1 MNNKERKSQ
10 IDELNEELKK
20 INEKIKD
27 SVDTVIIS
35 GMYMKDDIEEKR
47 KKTAENLNEVEE
59 EIKKINQKGK
69 ENVQKDISKIK
80 NNLKKMKEK
89 ISLRK
94 EDRNKEKLEKH
105 IEDELE
111 YARYALSI
119 AIIAAGEAK
128 LAFLEAVDSQLE
140 YDELYECKGKT
151 QVDM

>member
-47 KKTAENLNEVEE
+47 KKTAENLNEAEK

-80 NNLKKMKEK
+80 NNLKEMKEK

-140 YDELYECKGKT
+140 YDELYECKEKT

>member
-47 KKTAENLNEVEE
+47 KKTAENLNEAEE

-80 NNLKKMKEK
+80 NNLKEMKEK

-140 YDELYECKGKT
+140 YDELYECKEKT

>member
-1 MNNKERKSQ
+1 
-10 IDELNEELKK
+10 
-20 INEKIKD
+20 
-27 SVDTVIIS
+27 
-35 GMYMKDDIEEKR
+35 MKDDIEEKR
-47 KKTAENLNEVEE
+47 KKTAENLNEAEK

-80 NNLKKMKEK
+80 NNLKEMKEK

>member
-47 KKTAENLNEVEE
+47 KKTAENLNEAEE

-69 ENVQKDISKIK
+69 ENVQKDI
-80 NNLKKMKEK
+80 
-89 ISLRK
+89 
-94 EDRNKEKLEKH
+94 
-105 IEDELE
+105 
-111 YARYALSI
+111 
-119 AIIAAGEAK
+119 
-128 LAFLEAVDSQLE
+128 
-140 YDELYECKGKT
+140 
-151 QVDM
+151 

>member
-1 MNNKERKSQ
+1 MNNKERKIQ

-47 KKTAENLNEVEE
+47 KKTAENLNEAEK

-80 NNLKKMKEK
+80 NNLKEMKEK

>member
-47 KKTAENLNEVEE
+47 KKTAENLNEAEE

-80 NNLKKMKEK
+80 NNLKEMKEK

-140 YDELYECKGKT
+140 YDELYEYKGKT